1 MIMHPVRINPHWFFA
16 MSMRTPVGMVAEPL
30 ETCRMV
36 CREANWKSL
45 RPRDFWMTGS
55 INSMLAMYQ
64 WVMPWPMDRL
74 VRMKAPL
81 RGRRTFSSAGD
92 AVPPQNRN
100 PHFMAVHRYS
110 QHATRFSLPRS
121 TGRGISSTRRLATM
135 RHGEN
140 LCCNC
145 RRVRDDEGG

>member
-92 AVPPQNRN
+92 AVLNQCLRKIAIPILWRSIGIRN
-100 PHFMAVHRYS
+100 TQRGSRCLGAPGEASLQPAAS
-110 QHATRFSLPRS
+110 QR
-121 TGRGISSTRRLATM
+121 
-135 RHGEN
+135 
-140 LCCNC
+140 
-145 RRVRDDEGG
+145 